1 MIPAKTLCAALQFV
15 ADASAE
21 KDVRFYSLGVLF
33 ESKAPNVLTLV
44 ATNGAKMHVAE
55 LTTDEHGL
63 DMSFI
68 VGSADVSHMLSLYK
82 KTPGRV
88 TLYLAEGG
96 QLGATDGSLVAA
108 FKPIDGRFPDW
119 RRVIPRGAIEAEPG
133 HWDPRLLAGTF
144 KAAVGLAKGAVHPT
158 IKTTHYGGEAHPC
171 LRVDVM
177 GVPHGEVKEAFAIV
191 MGKRV

>member
-1 MIPAKTLCAALQFV
+1 MIPAKTLCAALRFV

-21 KDVRFYSLGVLF
+21 KDVRFYLLGVLF
-33 ESKAPNVLTLV
+33 EFKAPNLLHLV
-44 ATNGAKMHVAE
+44 ATDGAKMHVAE

-63 DMSFI
+63 HAAFI
-68 VGSADVSHMLSLYK
+68 VGSADVGHLLSLYK

-96 QLGATDGSLVAA
+96 QLGTTDGSVVAA

-119 RRVIPRGAIEAEPG
+119 RRVIPRGAIEATPG
-133 HWDPRLLAGTF
+133 HWDPALLARTF
-144 KAAVGLAKGAVHPT
+144 KAAADLSKGAPYLTV
-158 IKTTHYGGEAHPC
+158 KTTHYGGGTHPC
-171 LRVDVM
+171 LRVDVLT
-177 GVPHGEVKEAFAIV
+177 VPHGEIAEAFAVV